1 MTRSK
6 RKLKKVS
13 AGFVMLGIVA
23 PGKQGWVY
31 STRALLLVPKDY
43 PTKPSAREFAPLTK
57 RNIARAVARF
67 AAYPKGL
74 LTRDLGRTA
83 RLLETRGQH
92 RLLRFGGAFSG
103 QPSSKRTGNGAG
115 RYLDS

>member
-57 RNIARAVARF
+57 RNIARGVARF
-67 AAYPKGL
+67 ARYPKGL
-74 LTRDLGRTA
+74 LAEDLDRTM
-83 RLLETRGQH
+83 RLLGVRGRH
-92 RLLRFGGAFSG
+92 RLLRFSGVFSG
-103 QPSSKRTGNGAG
+103 QPGRKLDDDAPG
-115 RYLDS
+115 RYLDL